1 MRAESLI
8 RLRERKKQKEDEDDN
23 KFFIKKWTQVIKEW

>member
-8 RLRERKKQKEDEDDN
+8 RPCERKKQKEDEDDN
-23 KFFIKKWTQVIKEW
+23 NFFIKKWTQVIKEW

>member
-23 KFFIKKWTQVIKEW
+23 NFFIKKWTQVIKEW